1 MGIASRLAKK
11 LINGVDILPVKDTSV
26 QRMALRS
33 NLDNSIENKH
43 VSNLEF
49 DARIEKLDEVNT
61 AEEWQKNTKEF
72 VKKSRDVNPT
82 VRTPELENS
91 TLDLLNNKITRK
103 QHLDNVDKHRPV
115 NPWDALPIEPS
126 NKATVF
132 SLKPNQ
138 RKDGF
143 FVLPEKE
150 AKSLG
155 VSKSLLAI
163 GQRFLG
169 RLDIPAYKDYDT
181 WIIAGKAPKGE
192 KGTVYAKAIHYTSE
206 DGKPVIFRASQGRSE
221 NIGKGKADPNY
232 HPDTHEKIG
241 YATIDG
247 IVKDLDTKTI
257 RAKAEMYLNDPE
269 WVQVGFDPRRQGG
282 FYVRAGDDKH
292 VPVREASEV
301 IQIGPLVLAKNA
313 KLDFEHAGYAEGGV
327 AIVDNEKEYEI
338 NSAEYDGKER
348 YVIDFKD
355 GSRLS
360 APEIEKMFDALG
372 TAPEAQVG
380 KLTSTRIMNYLEKN
394 NPTRDEFIEYFS
406 AVDLNRGGTP
416 MERQMELFNDGGL
429 KDEGGMIDEVSGNDV
444 PVGSTREEVRDDI
457 PAMLSEGEFIF
468 PADVVRFL
476 GLNRLMQ
483 LRQEAKMGLKQMEAM
498 GQMGNSEEAIVP
510 DDLPFDVLE
519 IMVTEEDDDDD
530 EPQEKYQGGVLH
542 AARGTFV
549 TPTFDPSNQDV
560 RKYVNADG
568 KTLMIPFL
576 NGNPVYP
583 IPTGYSLVGA
593 AVEAGPAVEPAT
605 QSNDDGGGTNI
616 TPEPSEFQKAG
627 GWNMD
632 TSAAD
637 GKALDLWLKEAE
649 KITTTGNVV
658 VGIIGAINPLVA
670 GAMALAIKKQKK
682 IIEGMLPEKLAQA
695 KKTPI
700 AGQVDTAESITKRLT
715 TNKGKGIL
723 ATALGAILDPVIDAL
738 GFGEEEKEK
747 AKTVAST
754 VAEQDPNESDAES
767 KQAVKKSLFPKPRP
781 DDLEATD
788 ETKKEAA
795 AAEEFR
801 ADEARSFDDTSL
813 TIAESDKISEAAA
826 AETAKARDDQTES
839 ILLDPNATVLQGAGI
854 RDSTLKK
861 VGFDDSVG
869 SSTEDLDQF
878 GLPRDTTPPQEN
890 PIAPSLTEPNTLEMP
905 SSSIFSGKAG
915 PITTA
920 DQVVRRS
927 IAELVTYGESLDL
940 SKPSLEVFG
949 EDTTSQGIESYL
961 EKAMNSVDAVAQ
973 SSTTPPTTA
982 TTTAPVQSG
991 GDDDDDGGVFSAP
1004 TSNVGD
1010 LQGMS
1015 TADKTAAVASVT
1027 DNLSPTA
1034 STGGVELDSALG
1046 ISGLN
1051 RGGFAKRKK

>member
-11 LINGVDILPVKDTSV
+11 LINGVDNLPVKDTSV
-26 QRMALRS
+26 QRTALRS

-49 DARIEKLDEVNT
+49 DARIEKLDEANT

-150 AKSLG
+150 AKRLG
-155 VSKSLLAI
+155 VAKSLLAI

-206 DGKPVIFRASQGRSE
+206 DGKPVIFRASQGKSE

-232 HPDTHEKIG
+232 HPDTHEKTG

-282 FYVRAGDDKH
+282 FYVRAGDNKH

-313 KLDFEHAGYAEGGV
+313 KLDFAHTGYAEGGM
-327 AIVDNEKEYEI
+327 AI
-338 NSAEYDGKER
+338 AAKER
-348 YVIDFKD
+348 SDNLKFNK
-355 GSRLS
+355 
-360 APEIEKMFDALG
+360 
-372 TAPEAQVG
+372 
-380 KLTSTRIMNYLEKN
+380 
-394 NPTRDEFIEYFS
+394 
-406 AVDLNRGGTP
+406 GGTP

-457 PAMLSEGEFIF
+457 PAMLSEGEFVF
-468 PADVVRFL
+468 PADVVRYL

-498 GQMGNSEEAIVP
+498 GQMGNSEEAIIP

-560 RKYVNADG
+560 RKYTNADG
-568 KTLMIPFL
+568 KSLMIPFL

-583 IPTGYSLVGA
+583 VPAGYLPEA
-593 AVEAGPAVEPAT
+593 ATAETAPVEAPT
-605 QSNDDGGGTNI
+605 QSSDDND
-616 TPEPSEFQKAG
+616 PPPPPPQSEFEKLG

-632 TSAAD
+632 TSGAD

-658 VGIIGAINPLVA
+658 VGIIGAINPLIA
-670 GAMALAIKKQKK
+670 GAMALAVKKQKK

-715 TNKGKGIL
+715 TKKGKGII
-723 ATALGAILDPVIDAL
+723 ATAAGSIVDTISDAL
-738 GFGEEEKEK
+738 GFGEEEKKK
-747 AKTVAST
+747 AKVISGT
-754 VAEQDPNESDAES
+754 VAEQDPDESDDATKE
-767 KQAVKKSLFPKPRP
+767 AVKESIRPTARTAEAQTSGEYAAMQQMLAAKDEDTEPVVSESQLTGAGLDRFESDDARQTRAALGFPDPTVE
-781 DDLEATD
+781 L
-788 ETKKEAA
+788 
-795 AAEEFR
+795 
-801 ADEARSFDDTSL
+801 S
-813 TIAESDKISEAAA
+813 ESDK
-826 AETAKARDDQTES
+826 T
-839 ILLDPNATVLQGAGI
+839 
-854 RDSTLKK
+854 
-861 VGFDDSVG
+861 
-869 SSTEDLDQF
+869 
-878 GLPRDTTPPQEN
+878 
-890 PIAPSLTEPNTLEMP
+890 
-905 SSSIFSGKAG
+905 
-915 PITTA
+915 
-920 DQVVRRS
+920 
-927 IAELVTYGESLDL
+927 
-940 SKPSLEVFG
+940 LEVFQPTDTEELKSKLTTDNAPAPMRTEMATVMNAKQDLRQTVADLRYDTSRDTAMSSLSGFG
-949 EDTTSQGIESYL
+949 EDATSQAIKSYL
-961 EKAMNSVDAVAQ
+961 EKTMDNVNTIVKGPD
-973 SSTTPPTTA
+973 TPTVTPTA
-982 TTTAPVQSG
+982 APVQGG
-991 GDDDDDGGVFSAP
+991 GDDDD
-1004 TSNVGD
+1004 GD
-1010 LQGMS
+1010 PFADLKAQVAATQAQGQVLKD
-1015 TADKTAAVASVT
+1015 TNADVAS
-1027 DNLSPTA
+1027 A
-1034 STGGVELDSALG
+1034 SETYEANQAAEEENATSAAAAGATPGGPGGQYGMKTGGFVSKP
-1046 ISGLN
+1046 S
-1051 RGGFAKRKK
+1051 KKKKN